1 MCILV
6 MLLLGYVIILYFDF
20 YLIYLVNKFYFE
32 GEEYKCDNSLE
43 VVICNIE
50 VVDMIMVIL
59 WYCFD
64 IVIYVI

>member
-1 MCILV
+1 
-6 MLLLGYVIILYFDF
+6 MLLLGYVTTLDFDF
-20 YLIYLVNKFYFE
+20 YPIYLVNKFYFE

-43 VVICNIE
+43 VVICNTE
-50 VVDMIMVIL
+50 AVDMTMVIS